1 MSDINVT
8 ATLMRSIQCGDFLY
22 RKECSI
28 DTVNKILDGTGITC
42 TGGRVTDIDFDHLL
56 VYFTLN
62 FTNSTTH
69 KSFTIDCVDD
79 NDPDIETGES
89 VAVIKINE

>member
-1 MSDINVT
+1 MSDIN
-8 ATLMRSIQCGDFLY
+8 AALMRAIQCGDFLW

-28 DTVNKILDGTGITC
+28 DTVNKILDGTCITC
-42 TGGRVTDIDFDHLL
+42 TGGRVTEIDFDHLL

-79 NDPDIETGES
+79 NDPDLETGRS
-89 VAVIKINE
+89 VTVIKINE

>member
-1 MSDINVT
+1 MSDINT
-8 ATLMRSIQCGDFLY
+8 ALMRAIQCGDFLW

-28 DTVNKILDGTGITC
+28 DNVNKILDGTGIVC
-42 TGGRVTDIDFDHLL
+42 TGGRVTEIDFDHLL

-62 FTNSTTH
+62 LTNSTTH

-79 NDPDIETGES
+79 NDPDLETGRS
-89 VAVIKINE
+89 VTVIKINE